1 MNTPLELYQPHKP
14 LMDQL
19 CDAVHE
25 NDTATA
31 QHLVGQIHEVPGY
44 VLNIAVR
51 RTLIEQ
57 IAILAPKCS
66 EQTIRGALSGT
77 IMGNPYINMPLVHAL
92 LPYVDPTGRNYAM
105 VTACKMGRAALVEHL
120 YPLCDIE
127 TVLHL
132 LHPYKGENPE
142 FWTAALQERV
152 ASEKLRD
159 TLNAEVSSSCEP
171 SKRKM

>member
-1 MNTPLELYQPHKP
+1 
-14 LMDQL
+14 MDQL
-19 CDAVHE
+19 CDALHE

-31 QHLVGQIHEVPGY
+31 QHLVDQITEIPGY

-51 RTLIEQ
+51 CTQMEQ

-66 EQTIRGALSGT
+66 DQTIRGALNGT
-77 IMGNPYINMPLVHAL
+77 IMGNTYINMPLVHAL
-92 LPYVDPTGRNYAM
+92 LLHADPTGLNYAM
-105 VTACKMGRAALVEHL
+105 ADACRTKCAALVDHL

-127 TVLHL
+127 AVLHL
-132 LHPYKGENPE
+132 LHPYKGKNPE

-159 TLNAEVSSSCEP
+159 TLNEHIDVPTKISQ
-171 SKRKM
+171 RKM

>member
-1 MNTPLELYQPHKP
+1 
-14 LMDQL
+14 MDQL
-19 CDAVHE
+19 CDALHE

-31 QHLVGQIHEVPGY
+31 QHLVDQITEVPGY

-51 RTLIEQ
+51 CTQMEQ

-66 EQTIRGALSGT
+66 TQTISRALGGMIRGTPS
-77 IMGNPYINMPLVHAL
+77 YINMPLVHAL
-92 LPYVDPTGRNYAM
+92 LLHADPTGLNYAM
-105 VTACKMGRAALVEHL
+105 ADACRTKCAALVDHL

-127 TVLHL
+127 AVLHL
-132 LHPYKGENPE
+132 LHPYQGKNPE

-159 TLNAEVSSSCEP
+159 TLNEQIDVPTKIST
-171 SKRKM
+171 RKM